1 MENLLKEYER
11 IQKYAGEA
19 DASRYDMKS
28 KEIQAIIECSPN
40 VCELVFLAFN
50 FGFAKGCR
58 KTKKAVK
65 A

>member
-1 MENLLKEYER
+1 MEDLQKEYQR

-19 DASRYDMKS
+19 DTGNYDLS
-28 KEIQAIIECSPN
+28 YKEVVSIIECSQN
-40 VCELVFLAFN
+40 VYDIACLAFG

-58 KTKKAVK
+58 KTKKAVT